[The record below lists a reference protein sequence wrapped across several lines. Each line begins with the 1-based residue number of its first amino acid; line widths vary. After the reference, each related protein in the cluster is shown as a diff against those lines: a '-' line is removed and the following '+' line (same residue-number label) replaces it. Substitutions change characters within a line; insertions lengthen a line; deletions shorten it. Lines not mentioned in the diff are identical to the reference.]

1 MDALTRTGIV
11 AFEDFRFDV
20 DRRRLS
26 YQNAGGVWVPVAA
39 GSRALDVLA
48 VLLRQ
53 PGMLATKDAIMDQ
66 VWPAIAVEASNLTAQ
81 ITALRKLLD
90 GGRGSDSCIQT
101 VTGRGYRF
109 VAPVARLS
117 PESGSECSELSAG
130 LISD

>member
-1 MDALTRTGIV
+1 M
-11 AFEDFRFDV
+11 
-20 DRRRLS
+20 
-26 YQNAGGVWVPVAA
+26 PVAA

-109 VAPVARLS
+109 CRAS
-117 PESGSECSELSAG
+117 SAIVTRKRQRVFG
-130 LISD
+130 VERGVDSD